1 MAAWVG
7 KKVGLGVGFSV
18 GVPGRCVGGAVSP
31 IVGERVEVG
40 GDVEVGEGVD
50 LPLDEAEVD
59 DRVGEFD
66 DDEEEVGLADGY
78 FE

>member
-40 GDVEVGEGVD
+40 EGVD

-66 DDEEEVGLADGY
+66 DEEEEEEVGLAEGY